1 MSDDWVQCP
10 ICGSD
15 VGAGAVA
22 DYDRAAYET
31 GVQDTTLRA
40 TQYERI
46 LLDLIA
52 DLVGDDG
59 DGHELTPGDD
69 GPDSCLVCGYIDRA
83 ESRLEG
89 LNDV

>member
-1 MSDDWVQCP
+1 MSDDWAQCP

-52 DLVGDDG
+52 EINDKNHG
-59 DGHELTPGDD
+59 
-69 GPDSCLVCGYIDRA
+69 CCGCGWADEAADRA
-83 ESRLEG
+83 EARLREG
-89 LNDV
+89 QHPLHDTHPPAA